1 MLDWMKCNVGSGERK
16 GEEVFPML
24 KIKVKC
30 RLGAVGE
37 SNFGIKTKKESDT
50 WGRNLAADKLP

>member
-24 KIKVKC
+24 KIKSEIDT
-30 RLGAVGE
+30 L
-37 SNFGIKTKKESDT
+37 TKYQET
-50 WGRNLAADKLP
+50 LKLEK